1 MHSIFKL
8 SALLWCAWFSNMSA
22 AIEVPES
29 LRDLNLHAIQAP
41 PDADLSLISITQT
54 LPLEPVQGN
63 QWRLPAGIYQ
73 GNFVLDVSIHLT
85 CEDGAVFDGQGQKN
99 TLNLRAPKAVIE
111 NCTLINSGKNL
122 TDMNAGIFVE
132 RTATEATIHNNVI
145 QGPGFGIWV
154 DAAHNIKILN
164 NKIQGDERLRTQ
176 DRGNGIHFFAVR
188 FGTIQGNELWHTRDG
203 IYVDNSN
210 DNLFANNHLHDLRY
224 GLHFMFSNRNTL
236 SNNLTQR
243 TRTGLTLMQS
253 RQLTV
258 HNNRSE
264 FDQNYGILMNY
275 ITYSTIRDNYVTDV
289 QEGMGDSVH
298 IQGGEGKGIFIYNS
312 LFNEVTGNQ
321 FHNSTLGIHLTAGSE
336 DNKIYHNAFINNRS
350 QVKYVAIRHQE
361 WSYQGQGNYWDD
373 YLGWD
378 RNNDGIGDL
387 PYEPNDN
394 VDRLLWTYPQ
404 VKLLLNSPAIE
415 LLRLVQRVFPVVKY
429 PGVQDSYPLM
439 QKPELNH

>member
-1 MHSIFKL
+1 MRNIL
-8 SALLWCAWFSNMSA
+8 SFMAVLAAGLLVNTSY
-22 AIEVPES
+22 AIETPDF
-29 LRDLNLHAIQAP
+29 LKDLNLHPIQAP
-41 PDADLSLISITQT
+41 PEADQTLISISE
-54 LPLEPVQGN
+54 LPIKHIEGDLFT
-63 QWRLPAGIYQ
+63 LPAGRYE
-73 GNFVLDVSIHLT
+73 GNFVLDLSIHLK
-85 CEDGAVFDGQGQKN
+85 CEEGAILDGMGQKN
-99 TLNLRAPKAVIE
+99 TLNMRAPNAVLE
-111 NCTLINSGKNL
+111 GCTIVNSGQNL

-132 RTATEATIHNNVI
+132 RTAEAIKIDSNIIRVS
-145 QGPGFGIWV
+145 GFGAWV
-154 DAAHNIKILN
+154 DAAPKVQIIN
-164 NKIQGDERLRTQ
+164 NKIQGDLTLRSQ

-210 DNLFANNHLHDLRY
+210 DNLFDNNHLHDLRY
-224 GLHFMFSNRNTL
+224 GIHFMFSNRNTI

-253 RQLTV
+253 RQLTA

-275 ITYSTIRDNYVTDV
+275 ITYSTISDNYVTDV
-289 QEGMGDSVH
+289 QEGQGDSVH

-312 LFNEVTGNQ
+312 LFNTVTGNE

-336 DNKIYHNAFINNRS
+336 DNKIYRNSFINNQS
-350 QVKYVAIRHQE
+350 QVKYVAVRHQE
-361 WSYQGQGNYWDD
+361 WSVDGVGNYWAD

-378 RNNDGIGDL
+378 RNNDGIGDI

-394 VDRLLWTYPQ
+394 VDKLLWTYPQ
-404 VKLLLNSPAIE
+404 VKLLMNSPSIE
-415 LLRLVQRVFPVVKY
+415 LLRWVQQIFPVVKY

-439 QKPELNH
+439 EKP

>member
-1 MHSIFKL
+1 MRNLL
-8 SALLWCAWFSNMSA
+8 SMSA
-22 AIEVPES
+22 IALAMLLFNISYAVETPDF
-29 LRDLNLHAIQAP
+29 LKDLNLHPIQAAP
-41 PDADLSLISITQT
+41 EADATLTSVSQ
-54 LPLEPVQGN
+54 LPLQHLQDN
-63 QWRLPAGIYQ
+63 QFLLPAGQYI
-73 GNFVLDVSIHLT
+73 GNYVVDLPIHLI
-85 CEDGAVFDGQGQKN
+85 CAEGAVFDGQGQKN
-99 TLNLRAPKAVIE
+99 TLNLRAPQVVLE
-111 NCTLINSGKNL
+111 NCSITNSGQNL
-122 TDMNAGIFVE
+122 TNMDAGLFIE
-132 RTATEATIHNNVI
+132 RTAADAKVI
-145 QGPGFGIWV
+145 GNSIKVSGFGVWV
-154 DAAHNIKILN
+154 DATPSVQILN
-164 NKIQGDERLRTQ
+164 NKIQGDLSLRSQ
-176 DRGNGIHFFAVR
+176 DRGNGIHLFAVR

-210 DNLFANNHLHDLRY
+210 DNLFDKNYLHDMRY

-258 HNNRSE
+258 HDNRSE

-275 ITYSTIRDNYVTDV
+275 VTYSTIADNYVTDV
-289 QEGMGDSVH
+289 QEGQGDSVH

-312 LFNEVTGNQ
+312 LFNTITGNE

-336 DNKIYHNAFINNRS
+336 DNKIYRNAFINNQS
-350 QVKYVAIRHQE
+350 QVKYVAVRYQE
-361 WSYQGQGNYWDD
+361 WSVDGVGNYWAD

-378 RNNDGIGDL
+378 RNNDGIGDV

-404 VKLLLNSPAIE
+404 VKLLMNSPSIE

-439 QKPELNH
+439 EKPHGA